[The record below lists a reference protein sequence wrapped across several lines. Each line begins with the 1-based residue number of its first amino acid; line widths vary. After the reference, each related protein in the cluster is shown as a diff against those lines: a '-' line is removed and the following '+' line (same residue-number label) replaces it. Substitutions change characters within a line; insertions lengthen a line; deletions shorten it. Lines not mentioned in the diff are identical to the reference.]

1 LFHQWILPHRL
12 YRRKSGYITGHLKK
26 SARINLLEIHCQ
38 SARTSLNT
46 AKDML
51 YHKPVA
57 EPRDEVDTGPDS
69 WQRCHTR
76 KHLVLP
82 IAIVIAVLALLAIS
96 LFAEVPFISA
106 NDLKWLQAGL
116 LLTSVLL
123 VGLTLYRVSQ
133 HIIQPLDELRKW
145 SRRIRAGDLHTHIP
159 RAGSGEYR
167 VLVDDI
173 NLLTNELNTLTEEM
187 DNQVRAQ
194 IEQIANK
201 SRSLEIL
208 YDIATSLSEAHNP
221 DELMDQFLD
230 TLMILVDARA
240 ASIRLISENKN
251 TFLVASRGLSESVVE
266 QEKSVPMSRCLCGRI
281 AQHGGIGIQQGIN
294 PCNQYLHEPMLTTP
308 CAELVVVPIQYQD
321 RILGVYN
328 LFLDRPA
335 SDLGKDAKDLLS
347 SIGKHLGLALEK
359 TRLDDNARRLAVMEE
374 RNMLGN
380 ELHDSLA
387 QSLVS
392 MRLQTKMLGEI
403 LHKKDFRAAQNEVR
417 NLKTAV
423 DEAHSSLRELMAN
436 FRFRLSGNGLYSSI
450 EDLVSRFKQETGI
463 KTYLQNTCD
472 AADGDISPVQEVQAF
487 RIVQEAF
494 TNIRKHSNASNV
506 RVLMFMDHGEC
517 NILIEDDGEGVIDAN
532 SENGG
537 PGEHIGLSIMN
548 ERARRMQGKLTI
560 ESEAGEGTR
569 VHLRFP
575 SADPEKTIRIAG

>member
-1 LFHQWILPHRL
+1 
-12 YRRKSGYITGHLKK
+12 
-26 SARINLLEIHCQ
+26 
-38 SARTSLNT
+38 
-46 AKDML
+46 
-51 YHKPVA
+51 
-57 EPRDEVDTGPDS
+57 
-69 WQRCHTR
+69 
-76 KHLVLP
+76 
-82 IAIVIAVLALLAIS
+82 
-96 LFAEVPFISA
+96 
-106 NDLKWLQAGL
+106 
-116 LLTSVLL
+116 
-123 VGLTLYRVSQ
+123 
-133 HIIQPLDELRKW
+133 
-145 SRRIRAGDLHTHIP
+145 
-159 RAGSGEYR
+159 
-167 VLVDDI
+167 
-173 NLLTNELNTLTEEM
+173 
-187 DNQVRAQ
+187 
-194 IEQIANK
+194 
-201 SRSLEIL
+201 
-208 YDIATSLSEAHNP
+208 
-221 DELMDQFLD
+221 
-230 TLMILVDARA
+230 
-240 ASIRLISENKN
+240 
-251 TFLVASRGLSESVVE
+251 
-266 QEKSVPMSRCLCGRI
+266 
-281 AQHGGIGIQQGIN
+281 
-294 PCNQYLHEPMLTTP
+294 MLTTP

-335 SDLGKDAKDLLS
+335 SDLGKDAKDLLN

-423 DEAHSSLRELMAN
+423 DEAHSSLRELMSS

-450 EDLVSRFKQETGI
+450 EDLISRFKQETGI

-472 AADGDISPVQEVQAF
+472 EADGNISPAQEVQAF

-517 NILIEDDGEGVIDAN
+517 NILIEDDGEGVIDFH
-532 SENGG
+532 SENGA

-548 ERARRMQGKLTI
+548 ERARRMHGKLII

-575 SADPEKTIRIAG
+575 SASPDKHIRIAG